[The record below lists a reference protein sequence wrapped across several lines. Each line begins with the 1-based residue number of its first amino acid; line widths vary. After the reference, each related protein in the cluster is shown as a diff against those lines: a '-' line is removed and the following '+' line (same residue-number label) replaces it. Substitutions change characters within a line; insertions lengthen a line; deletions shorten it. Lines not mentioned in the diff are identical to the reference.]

1 MRIPAELSHR
11 HVWSSANARR
21 LLLHVFSIGAAPVPE
36 RQHALSHGKPG
47 ANLVWTEAGEG
58 ELILDS
64 RHFDL
69 RPWRT
74 FFLYGPEQD
83 RVYIPGKT
91 QRLVTNH
98 VRFGGPNLELWLDK
112 LDVARNPEFCLPPP
126 QAGPIRACHRQLA
139 HVIARRAVDWEWDAH
154 VRLTALLKPFLI
166 ARGLLAPSEELPP
179 PVTRVMDAIAADP
192 ARDWKVSDLAGHAGL
207 SESRL
212 RTLFRTSLR
221 ETIHQH
227 IQRVRLNLARELLR
241 DSRLR
246 IREIAE
252 RLHFSDEY
260 YFSKF
265 FRHQTG
271 WSPSEFREQLRKR

>member
-11 HVWSSANARR
+11 HVWSSPNARR
-21 LLLHVFSIGAAPVPE
+21 LLWHVFSIGAGPVRE
-36 RQHALSHGKPG
+36 RQHGPSHGKPG
-47 ANLVWTEAGEG
+47 ANLVWIESGRG
-58 ELILDS
+58 ELILGS
-64 RHFDL
+64 RRVEL
-69 RPWRT
+69 RPSNT
-74 FFLYGPEQD
+74 FLLYGPEQD
-83 RVYIPGKT
+83 RVFIPGT
-91 QRLVTNH
+91 GQQLITNH

-112 LDVARNPEFCLPPP
+112 LDVARNPEFRL
-126 QAGPIRACHRQLA
+126 AHADRIRACHRQLA
-139 HVIARRAVDWEWDAH
+139 HVIARREADWEWEVH

-166 ARGLLAPSEELPP
+166 ARGLLAPSEELPL
-179 PVTRVMDAIAADP
+179 PVTRVMDVIAADP
-192 ARDWKVSDLAGHAGL
+192 ARDWQVSELANHAGL

-265 FRHQTG
+265 FRHSTG
-271 WSPSEFREQLRKR
+271 WSPTEYREQLSRK